1 VLSTACRKNLSPV
14 EARLGIDALTGLA
27 NATAFQRELQEAS
40 ERGNRAHVFLIDLV
54 GFKQVN
60 DRFGHESGD
69 AVLREVAER
78 LREAFAEAGLVARI
92 GGDEFAL
99 LVHDD
104 ALDEADVESTLQETV
119 GGEPV
124 LVHGHRCFLE
134 PRVGSALLDAST
146 VPRAVLQAADERMY
160 LAKRRAGSDLF
171 DRVSELVVGLLDVED
186 RIEQALASGIAEV
199 ARADAVCVVY
209 SGGEQWWPVE
219 PSSKF
224 AGGLRPLAR
233 TAAERDEL
241 VRSGGRQLGVPL
253 LADGEPIGGFA
264 AVRSYPFEK
273 PDRIALARCGVAL
286 GQALLRLGESRAVRR
301 RITELEYLAFRD
313 ENTGLANRRALLA
326 ELERHDA
333 DGAPLALL
341 FLDFDGLRAVNNEL
355 SYEHG
360 NELLRSVAGTLE
372 RTLQPGELACRLHG
386 SGGDEFIV
394 VCPLLDEAEART
406 RAEKLERTLAHIDV
420 TPDIERL
427 YGGASVGYAV
437 KLPDE
442 LPLDVLERAA
452 TLMRTRK
459 RERKAVIEAAAQT
472 RA

>member
-1 VLSTACRKNLSPV
+1 VAASF
-14 EARLGIDALTGLA
+14 GIDALTGLA
-27 NATAFQRELQEAS
+27 NATAFQHDLQEAS

-54 GFKQVN
+54 GFKLIN

-69 AVLREVAER
+69 VVLCEVAER
-78 LREAFAEAGLVARI
+78 LRRSFGDSGLVARI
-92 GGDEFAL
+92 GGDEFAV
-99 LVHDD
+99 LVED
-104 ALDEADVESTLQETV
+104 AVGDEGDLEAALQEAL

-124 LVHGHRCFLE
+124 VVHGHRCLLE
-134 PRVGSALLDAST
+134 PRVGSAILDAST
-146 VPRAVLQAADERMY
+146 VPTAVLQAADERMY
-160 LAKRRAGSDLF
+160 LAKRTAGSDLF

-209 SGGEQWWPVE
+209 SGGEQWWPAE
-219 PSSKF
+219 PGPES
-224 AGGLRPLAR
+224 AERLRSLAR
-233 TAAERDEL
+233 AAAERDDI
-241 VRSGGRQLGVPL
+241 VRTGGRHLGVPL

-264 AVRSYPFEK
+264 AFRSYPFEK

-301 RITELEYLAFRD
+301 RISELEYLAFRD

-341 FLDFDGLRAVNNEL
+341 FLDFDGLRTVNNEL

-360 NELLRSVAGTLE
+360 NELLRSVAGALE

-394 VCPLLDEAEART
+394 ICPFLGEAEVSAR
-406 RAEKLERTLAHIDV
+406 AVKLERTLAR
-420 TPDIERL
+420 IELPPEIEQL

-437 KLPDE
+437 RLPDE
-442 LPLDVLERAA
+442 EPLELLERAA
-452 TLMRTRK
+452 ALMRTRK
-459 RERKAVIEAAAQT
+459 RERKSAA
-472 RA
+472 